1 MGFVDGLLDEKIR
14 PACLLLLPL
23 IAEKMFLS
31 SNPKS
36 LILSPVESR
45 CKYPLSSI
53 LHREYL
59 KLKDNYMS
67 ELKLLH
73 SKLKK
78 DEDEETIQESF
89 IGYID

>member
-1 MGFVDGLLDEKIR
+1 
-14 PACLLLLPL
+14 
-23 IAEKMFLS
+23 
-31 SNPKS
+31 
-36 LILSPVESR
+36 
-45 CKYPLSSI
+45 

-89 IGYID
+89 IGYMD